1 MKGPKTYPHSLSE
14 VEFVLMCFQPQVLQ
28 TYSYTTTHR
37 SVNLVVADEYA
48 IQKDSSQ
55 SLCKLCE
62 SRCNQ
67 SDQENR
73 YRGPWQT
80 STTCARRPHGL
91 TGAFAKRLPSVFGNM
106 TGGHASITMER
117 WPGAVEH
124 RRQGIVEY
132 VGVPC
137 LVR

>member
-1 MKGPKTYPHSLSE
+1 MKGPKTSTQPLGGGICSH
-14 VEFVLMCFQPQVLQ
+14 VLPNASATDIFIYNNAQICKLGCR
-28 TYSYTTTHR
+28 H
-37 SVNLVVADEYA
+37 EYA

-55 SLCKLCE
+55 SLCKLRE

-73 YRGPWQT
+73 YKGPWQT

-117 WPGAVEH
+117 WPGTVEH
-124 RRQGIVEY
+124 RHQSIVEF
-132 VGVPC
+132 VGMPC